1 MDCLIAERHQRQ
13 LGDFQQERV
22 SGSVMTS
29 STLNTVA
36 MSQPSV
42 VKKPPNTKL
51 RIFSTVRI
59 DVILL

>member
-1 MDCLIAERHQRQ
+1 MPKGTTDSLVIS
-13 LGDFQQERV
+13 QQERV

-42 VKKPPNTKL
+42 LKKPPNTKL

>member
-1 MDCLIAERHQRQ
+1 MPKGTSDSLVIS
-13 LGDFQQERV
+13 QQERV

-42 VKKPPNTKL
+42 VKKPSNTKL